1 MIAWLGI
8 WEVMWAPLNFCSN
21 IELTDRAKIHF
32 KLFLP

>member
-8 WEVMWAPLNFCSN
+8 WEVMWAPSNFFSN
-21 IELTDRAKIHF
+21 TELTDCAKIHF